1 MKIKRREP
9 LLVQSGLVLGLL
21 AIGNLVG
28 SWSQILRYFFSGL
41 AVLFFIHL
49 IFGMVSYRKLVRNQL
64 RDPLIAS
71 VFPTFFMQGMLISS
85 YLASWTFLGA
95 WTMFLASFL
104 WWISLVGLILLM
116 VYYIC
121 SFVIPFK
128 WENIYPSWT
137 VLFVG
142 IGVAPLTIF
151 VSHQYWLGQIIFW
164 YCLLASILVLPIV
177 FYKTFKIGL
186 AEATLPNMMTICAP
200 ISLITAAYV
209 ASFPNPNNLLLL
221 FLIILGQALYFFILY
236 QPPTLFRRS
245 FSAGFSAFTFPLVI
259 SATALKAFLLHFNI
273 GITGQIFYVCEVLIA
288 LVVVLR
294 VTFLY
299 LKDIFALSE

>member
-236 QPPTLFRRS
+236 QLPTLFRRS

>member
-21 AIGNLVG
+21 AIGNLIG
-28 SWSQILRYFFSGL
+28 SLSQILRYFFAGL
-41 AVLFFIHL
+41 AVFFLIHL
-49 IFGMVSYRKLVRNQL
+49 IFGMVSYKKLVRKQL

-71 VFPTFFMQGMLISS
+71 VFPTFFMQGMLLSS
-85 YLASWTFLGA
+85 YLASWTFWGS
-95 WTMFLASFL
+95 WTMFLARIL

-121 SFVIPFK
+121 SVVIPFK

-151 VSHQYWLGQIIFW
+151 VTHQYWLGQIIFW

-186 AEATLPNMMTICAP
+186 AEATLPNMTTICAP

-236 QPPTLFRRS
+236 QLQSLLRRP

-259 SATALKAFLLHFNI
+259 SATALKAFLLHYNI
-273 GITGQIFYVCEVLIA
+273 GIIGQIFYVCEVLIA

-299 LKDIFALSE
+299 LKDIFELTE

>member
-1 MKIKRREP
+1 
-9 LLVQSGLVLGLL
+9 
-21 AIGNLVG
+21 
-28 SWSQILRYFFSGL
+28 
-41 AVLFFIHL
+41 
-49 IFGMVSYRKLVRNQL
+49 
-64 RDPLIAS
+64 
-71 VFPTFFMQGMLISS
+71 
-85 YLASWTFLGA
+85 
-95 WTMFLASFL
+95 MFLASFL

-186 AEATLPNMMTICAP
+186 AEATLPNMTTICAP

-236 QPPTLFRRS
+236 QLPTLFRRS

-259 SATALKAFLLHFNI
+259 SATALKAFLLHFDI
-273 GITGQIFYVCEVLIA
+273 GITGKIFYVCEVLIA

-299 LKDIFALSE
+299 LKDIFELTE

>member
-186 AEATLPNMMTICAP
+186 AEATLPNMTTICAP

-236 QPPTLFRRS
+236 QLPTLFRRS

-259 SATALKAFLLHFNI
+259 SATALKAFLLHFDI
-273 GITGQIFYVCEVLIA
+273 GITGKIFYVCEVLIA

-299 LKDIFALSE
+299 LKDIFELTE

>member
-1 MKIKRREP
+1 
-9 LLVQSGLVLGLL
+9 
-21 AIGNLVG
+21 
-28 SWSQILRYFFSGL
+28 
-41 AVLFFIHL
+41 
-49 IFGMVSYRKLVRNQL
+49 MVSYRKLVRNQL

-104 WWISLVGLILLM
+104 WWISLIGLILLM

-151 VSHQYWLGQIIFW
+151 VTHQYWLGQIIFW

-186 AEATLPNMMTICAP
+186 AEATLPNMTTICAP

-236 QPPTLFRRS
+236 QLPTLFRRS

-259 SATALKAFLLHFNI
+259 SATALKAFLLHFDI
-273 GITGQIFYVCEVLIA
+273 GITGKIFYVCEVLIA

-299 LKDIFALSE
+299 LKDIFELTE

>member
-104 WWISLVGLILLM
+104 WWISLIGLILLM

-186 AEATLPNMMTICAP
+186 AEATLPNMTTICAP

-221 FLIILGQALYFFILY
+221 FLIILGQVLYFFILY
-236 QPPTLFRRS
+236 QLPTLFRRS

-259 SATALKAFLLHFNI
+259 SATALKAFLLYFNL

-288 LVVVLR
+288 LVVILR

-299 LKDIFALSE
+299 LKDIFELTE

>member
-85 YLASWTFLGA
+85 YLASWTFLRA

-221 FLIILGQALYFFILY
+221 FLIILGQVLYFFILY
-236 QPPTLFRRS
+236 QLPTLFRRS

-259 SATALKAFLLHFNI
+259 SATALKTFLLHYNI
-273 GITGQIFYVCEVLIA
+273 GITGQIIYVCEVLIA

>member
-21 AIGNLVG
+21 AIGNLIG
-28 SWSQILRYFFSGL
+28 SLSQILRYFFAGL
-41 AVLFFIHL
+41 AVFFLIHL
-49 IFGMVSYRKLVRNQL
+49 IFGMVSYKKLVRKQL

-71 VFPTFFMQGMLISS
+71 VFPTFFMQGMLLSS
-85 YLASWTFLGA
+85 YLASWTFWGS
-95 WTMFLASFL
+95 WTMFLARIL
-104 WWISLVGLILLM
+104 WWISFIGLVFLM
-116 VYYIC
+116 IYYFF
-121 SFVIPFK
+121 SFLIPFK
-128 WENIYPSWT
+128 WENVYPSWT

-151 VSHQYWLGQIIFW
+151 VSDQFFLGQIIFW
-164 YCLLASILVLPIV
+164 YCLLATILVLPIV

-186 AEATLPNMMTICAP
+186 AEATLPNMTTICAP

-236 QPPTLFRRS
+236 QLPTLFRRS

-299 LKDIFALSE
+299 LKDIFELTE

>member
-236 QPPTLFRRS
+236 QLPTLFRRS

-299 LKDIFALSE
+299 LKDIFELTE

>member
-28 SWSQILRYFFSGL
+28 SWSQILRYFFAGL

-71 VFPTFFMQGMLISS
+71 VFPTFFMQGMVLSS

-95 WTMFLASFL
+95 LTMFLASFF

-151 VSHQYWLGQIIFW
+151 VTHQYWLGQIIFW

-186 AEATLPNMMTICAP
+186 AEATLPNMTTICAP

-236 QPPTLFRRS
+236 QLQSLLRRP

-259 SATALKAFLLHFNI
+259 SATALKAFLLHYNI
-273 GITGQIFYVCEVLIA
+273 GIIGQIFYVCEVLIA
-288 LVVVLR
+288 LVVILR

>member
-186 AEATLPNMMTICAP
+186 AEATLPNMTTICAP

-221 FLIILGQALYFFILY
+221 FLIILGQVLYFFILY
-236 QPPTLFRRS
+236 QLPTLFRRS

>member
-49 IFGMVSYRKLVRNQL
+49 IFGMVSYRKLVKNQL

-104 WWISLVGLILLM
+104 WWISLIGLILLM

-121 SFVIPFK
+121 SFAIPFK

-151 VSHQYWLGQIIFW
+151 VTHQYWLGQIIFW

-186 AEATLPNMMTICAP
+186 AEATLPNMTTICAP

-236 QPPTLFRRS
+236 QLPTLFRRS

-259 SATALKAFLLHFNI
+259 SATALKAFLLHFDI
-273 GITGQIFYVCEVLIA
+273 GITGKIFYVCEVLIA

-299 LKDIFALSE
+299 LKDIFELTE